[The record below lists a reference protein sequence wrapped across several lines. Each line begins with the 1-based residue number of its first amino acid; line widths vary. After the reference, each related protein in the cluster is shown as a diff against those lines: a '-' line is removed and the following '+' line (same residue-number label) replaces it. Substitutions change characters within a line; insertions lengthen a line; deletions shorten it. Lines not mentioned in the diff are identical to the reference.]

1 MRFEPDLSRR
11 SFLRASAALGAGV
24 YLGTA
29 WSCSSGPRGAIEGGA
44 PELIVRNARITT
56 LDPARPEAGA
66 LSVRSGMFA
75 KIGTDAEVMATA
87 ARSTV
92 VVDAGGRR
100 LIPGLNDSHMHII
113 RGGLNYNLELRWDGV
128 TSLADALEMLRRQA
142 LVTPPPQWVRVVGGW
157 NEFQFKERRLPTLEE
172 INRASPDVP
181 VFVLHLYDRALLNR
195 AALRAVGYTRDT
207 PTPPGAEIQRDAR
220 GEPTGLLLAK
230 PNAFLLYKTLSLGP
244 RLAPEDQLNSTRH
257 FMREVNRLGVTSVI
271 DAGGGF
277 QNFPEDYEIIEALHR
292 RGEMTVRIAYNLF
305 AQRAG
310 HEREDF
316 ARWTGMIAPGAGD
329 AMYRHNGAG
338 ENLVA
343 SAADF
348 EHFLEPRPDLS
359 STMESE
365 LESVV
370 RLLVE
375 KRWPFRLHATYDES
389 ISRFLNVFERV
400 DREIPFA
407 GLRWCFDH
415 AETVSDRNLERI
427 KALEGAIAVQHRMAF
442 QGEYFVDRY
451 GAEAARRTPPIRK
464 MLRMGIP
471 VGAGT
476 DGTRVASYNPWVSF
490 SWMISGRTMG
500 GLALYGDDNL
510 LSREE
515 ALGLLT
521 RGSAQFSG
529 EQAVKGAITPGQY
542 ADFAVLDRDCMRVGE
557 VECRGTSALLT
568 VLGGRVVYGAEEF
581 KRLGPPDLPVSP
593 DWSPVKRFGGHQTT
607 SSAGVNSADAFVSAC
622 GCAGGHHC
630 APPGVA
636 TAARSALWGPSGCD
650 CFVF

>member
-1 MRFEPDLSRR
+1 MPRESDLTRR
-11 SFLRASAALGAGV
+11 SFLRASAALGAGA
-24 YLGTA
+24 YAGTL
-29 WSCSSGPRGAIEGGA
+29 WSCAGAGPPSEAHGA

-56 LDPARPEAGA
+56 LDSARPETSA
-66 LSVRSGMFA
+66 LAVKHGVFVQT
-75 KIGTDAEVMATA
+75 GTDAEVMAGAGTK
-87 ARSTV
+87 TI
-92 VVDAGGRR
+92 VVDAGRRR
-100 LIPGLNDSHMHII
+100 LIPGLNDSHMHVI
-113 RGGLNYNLELRWDGV
+113 RGGLNYNLELRWDGA

-157 NEFQFKERRLPTLEE
+157 NEFQFKERRLPTLDE

-220 GEPTGLLLAK
+220 GEPTGLLVAR

-244 RLAPEDQLNSTRH
+244 KLGPEDQLNSTRH

-277 QNFPEDYEIIEALHR
+277 QNYPEDYEIIEQLHR
-292 RGEMTVRIAYNLF
+292 RGQMTVRIAYNLF
-305 AQRAG
+305 AQKAG
-310 HEREDF
+310 QEKQDF

-329 AMYRHNGAG
+329 SMYRHNGAG

-348 EHFLEPRPDLS
+348 EDFLEPRPDLS
-359 STMESE
+359 ASLESE
-365 LESVV
+365 LEGVV
-370 RLLVE
+370 KLLVE

-389 ISRFLNVFERV
+389 ISRFLDVFERV

-427 KALEGAIAVQHRMAF
+427 RALDGGIAVQHRMAF
-442 QGEYFVDRY
+442 QGEYFVNRY

-476 DGTRVASYNPWVSF
+476 DGTRVASYNPWVAF

-500 GLALYGDDNL
+500 GLALYGEDNL

-521 RGSAQFSG
+521 RGSAKFSG
-529 EQAVKGAITPGQY
+529 EESVKGIIVPGQY
-542 ADFAVLDRDCMRVGE
+542 ADFAILDRDCMRVGE
-557 VECRGTSALLT
+557 VECRGTTSLLT
-568 VLGGRVVYGAEEF
+568 ALGGKVVFGAEEF
-581 KRLGPPDLPVSP
+581 RRLAPADLPVSP
-593 DWSPVKRFGGHQTT
+593 DWSPVRRFGGYQ
-607 SSAGVNSADAFVSAC
+607 SSAAGRNPDVLVSAC
-622 GCAGGHHC
+622 GCAGAHGC
-630 APPGVA
+630 GPSGDGA
-636 TAARSALWGPSGCD
+636 AARAALWGPSGCD

>member
-1 MRFEPDLSRR
+1 MPHESDLTRR
-11 SFLRASAALGAGV
+11 SFLRASAVLGAGACV
-24 YLGTA
+24 GTL
-29 WSCSSGPRGAIEGGA
+29 WSCAGAGPPSEAPGA
-44 PELIVRNARITT
+44 PDLIVRNARITT
-56 LDPARPEAGA
+56 LDRARAEASA
-66 LSVRSGMFA
+66 LAVKRGLFVQT
-75 KIGTDAEVMATA
+75 GTDSEIMANAGKRTI
-87 ARSTV
+87 

-113 RGGLNYNLELRWDGV
+113 RGGLNYNLELRWDGA

-157 NEFQFKERRLPTLEE
+157 NEFQFRERRLPTLEE

-220 GEPTGLLLAK
+220 GEPTGLLLAR

-244 RLAPEDQLNSTRH
+244 KLGAEDQLNSTRH

-277 QNFPEDYEIIEALHR
+277 QNYPEDYEIVEQLHR
-292 RGEMTVRIAYNLF
+292 RGQMTVRIAYNLF
-305 AQRAG
+305 AQKAG
-310 HEREDF
+310 QEKQDF
-316 ARWTGMIAPGAGD
+316 ARWMGMIAPGAGD
-329 AMYRHNGAG
+329 SMYRHNGAG

-348 EHFLEPRPDLS
+348 EHFLEPRPDLPS
-359 STMESE
+359 GMEGD
-365 LESVV
+365 LEGVV

-389 ISRFLNVFERV
+389 ITRFLNVFERV
-400 DREIPFA
+400 DREIPFD
-407 GLRWCFDH
+407 GLRWFFDH

-476 DGTRVASYNPWVSF
+476 DGTRVASYNPWVAF
-490 SWMISGRTMG
+490 SWMISGLTLG
-500 GLALYGDDNL
+500 GLALYGEDNL

-515 ALGLLT
+515 ALRLLT

-529 EQAVKGAITPGQY
+529 EESVKGIIAPGQY
-542 ADFAVLDRDCMRVGE
+542 ADFAILDRDCLWGGVVAG
-557 VECRGTSALLT
+557 RGTTSLLT
-568 VLGGRVVYGAEEF
+568 ALGGKVVFGAEEF
-581 KRLGPPDLPVSP
+581 RRLAPPDLPVSP
-593 DWSPVKRFGGHQTT
+593 DWSPVRRFGGYQ
-607 SSAGVNSADAFVSAC
+607 SSAAGRNAETIVSAC
-622 GCAGGHHC
+622 GCAGEHGC
-630 APPGVA
+630 GLWGDGA
-636 TAARSALWGPSGCD
+636 AARAALWGPSGCD